1 MQILVIVQDPPYG
14 SERPYQ
20 ALRMADALLKLDDE
34 LDLTVYLTA
43 DGVQCAKQGQK
54 TPDGFY
60 NIERMLK
67 PVLRKGMVVACRRC
81 SEARGLTS
89 EDLMP
94 GVRIVRL
101 AEAAMLVLEADKV
114 LTY

>member
-1 MQILVIVQDPPYG
+1 MQVLIIVQDSPYG

-20 ALRMADALLKLDDE
+20 ALRMADALLRLEDQ

-43 DGVQCAKQGQK
+43 DGVQCAKKGQV
-54 TPDGFY
+54 TPKGYY

-67 PVLRKGMVVACRRC
+67 PVLSRGMVIACRMC
-81 SEARGLTS
+81 LEARGLG
-89 EDLMP
+89 EDDLLP
-94 GVRIVRL
+94 GVKPVPL
-101 AEAAMLVLEADKV
+101 AEGANLVLEADKV